1 VRGSWKPESPASG
14 SPFERRVGL
23 VRSLASLILLCLF
36 GLLVR
41 YQVIGPLQADRF
53 LRPAFFQRYR
63 GVPVTLSRGNI
74 VDRHGVPLHYP
85 VWGNAV
91 ARLPTGAGEDD
102 PYPEKESREASPET
116 VDAFLAGEGRKGRA
130 VIPEELRYGPNSLA
144 RHLVGHVRTN
154 AYLNPKD
161 NVGEGGLE
169 KWFQTSLAGGY
180 PASAG
185 VVLTGEGDGV
195 PGVGIRVAPPQDVPP
210 DLWTTLDVTVQS
222 AVEEVLHDQGVMK
235 GAAVVLQAGTG
246 EVLAMASRPNYDQN
260 HPEDY
265 LNRED
270 SPFVNRA
277 VSAFPPGS
285 VWKALVLGFALEKGY
300 VTADDTFVCTGT
312 IKVGDRV
319 ISCGSREDGHGT
331 VTVREALAFS
341 CNSALIQCASRLPAG
356 EMIEFARLAGFGE
369 KTGVEI
375 PEEASGVL
383 PNPVSMYLGDKANF
397 AIGQGYLSVTPL
409 QVAAFYRSIVAGGEW
424 RSPELLLNSDQD
436 SKKLLSEETARV
448 LQSALLM
455 ATRKGTGQAAY
466 IEGFGSAGKTGT
478 AETGMSGGKPHAWF
492 CGWAPLIAPEYVI
505 VVFVEEGGDGPTRAA
520 PVFQAIAERLLW
532 RGTRTRDL
540 YPE

>member
-1 VRGSWKPESPASG
+1 MRGSWKPDPPALGASL
-14 SPFERRVGL
+14 ERRVGL
-23 VRSLASLILLCLF
+23 VRSLASLILFCLL

-53 LRPAFFQRYR
+53 LKPAFFQRYR

-74 VDRHGVPLHYP
+74 VDRHGIPLNYP

-91 ARLPTGAGEDD
+91 AKLPLGADEDD
-102 PYPEKESREASPET
+102 LYPEKESREASPQL
-116 VDAFLAGEGRKGRA
+116 VDAILAGEGREDRV
-130 VIPEELRYGPNSLA
+130 VIPEEQRYGPNSLA

-195 PGVGIRVAPPQDVPP
+195 PGVGIRVAPPQDLPA
-210 DLWTTLDVTVQS
+210 DLWTTLDVTVQL
-222 AVEEVLHDQGVMK
+222 AVEEVLDELGVQK
-235 GAAVVLQAGTG
+235 GAAVVLHAGTG
-246 EVLAMASRPNYDQN
+246 EVLAMVSRPNYDQN
-260 HPEDY
+260 HPGDY

-285 VWKALVLGFALEKGY
+285 VWKTLVLGFALEKGY
-300 VTADDTFVCTGT
+300 AAGDDTFVCTGT

-319 ISCGSREDGHGT
+319 ISCGARDDGHGT
-331 VTVREALAFS
+331 VTLREALAYS
-341 CNSALIQCASRLPAG
+341 CNSALIQCASRLPAS
-356 EMIEFARLAGFGE
+356 ELIEFARLAGFGD

-383 PNPVSMYLGDKANF
+383 PNPGTMYLGDKANF

-409 QVAAFYRSIVAGGEW
+409 QIAAFYRSIAAGGEW
-424 RSPELLLNSDQD
+424 RSPEVLLHSKQD
-436 SKKLLSEETARV
+436 SKRLLSEETSRV

-455 ATRKGTGQAAY
+455 ATRKGTGQSAY
-466 IEGFGSAGKTGT
+466 VEGFGSAGKTGT

-505 VVFVEEGGDGPTRAA
+505 VVFVEEGGNGPTRAA

-532 RGTRTRDL
+532 RGTRTRDS